1 MNGTINLNTAI
12 CMKRVKFRH
21 WKDDRELV
29 EVGELP
35 PALNN
40 PQSDKIVI
48 QTPRGDFVD
57 IRKETILEIKDVD

>member
-1 MNGTINLNTAI
+1 MNGTINLNTATY
-12 CMKRVKFRH
+12 MKRVKFKH

-40 PQSDKIVI
+40 PQSEKYVL
-48 QTPRGDFVD
+48 QTPRGEFVD
-57 IRKETILEIKDVD
+57 IRKETVVEITDVD